1 MLTEFMIHDPASSAS
16 RLLAAVLSLAALVTV
31 ACEKVPLLAP
41 TGSTITLTS
50 ATTALPVNGTSDL
63 IATILESAGTPP
75 HSGTLI
81 TFTTSLGSVQPSE
94 ARTDASGRVIVKFL
108 AGPSNGSAT
117 IVATSGGATTGTDR
131 SVKILVGTAAVG
143 RVIVNASP
151 ATVPALGGSTTVT
164 ANVLDING
172 NVLGATPVSFSTT
185 AGTLSSA
192 FVNTD
197 SAGLAATTLTT
208 SQAATVTAS
217 VGATAPTAPST
228 GTGTGTTTPAS
239 SGQAS
244 GSVIVNVVPAPK
256 IVITPPGSPP
266 SAGLPAAFTFLVTV
280 ETTGSAVRDVRVNW
294 GDGGSQSLGA
304 ATGTQT
310 VSHVYSDAG
319 TYTVSATVTDA
330 AGNISSVSTSVSVI
344 PVQRPS
350 VNVTATPQTQFVNG
364 TINFGIQVGAS
375 PGIGIVRTS
384 INFGSGEETRQLGG
398 ATSITVQKQ
407 YTTPGTRLVTVT
419 VVDTTGA
426 TTEGTTTVSITP

>member
-1 MLTEFMIHDPASSAS
+1 MLTEFMIQDPAPAAC

-108 AGPSNGSAT
+108 AGAANGTAT
-117 IVATSGGATTGTDR
+117 IVATSGAATTGTDR

-143 RVIVNASP
+143 RVIVNAAP

-217 VGATAPTAPST
+217 VGATAPTPPST
-228 GTGTGTTTPAS
+228 GTGGTTTPAS

-244 GSVIVNVVPAPK
+244 GSVLVNVVPAPT
-256 IVITPPGSPP
+256 IVITPPANPP
-266 SAGLPAAFTFLVTV
+266 SAGLPAAFTFDVTV
-280 ETTGSAVRDVRVNW
+280 PATGGSAVRDVRVNW

-304 ATGTQT
+304 ATGKQT

-330 AGNISSVSTSVSVI
+330 VGNISSVSTSVSVI

-350 VNVTATPQTQFVNG
+350 VIVNAAPQTQFVNG
-364 TINFGIQVGAS
+364 TINFSIQVVAAA
-375 PGIGIVRTS
+375 GIGIVRTS
-384 INFGSGEETRQLGG
+384 INFGPGEETRQLGG
-398 ATSITVQKQ
+398 ATSVTVSKQ

-419 VVDTTGA
+419 VVDTTGV
-426 TTEGTTTVSITP
+426 TSEGTTTVSIN